1 MKQLNILGRERPTI
15 LEFFFL
21 ELLEKFPDS
30 EIVTAEG
37 NDGRHSGMDEV
48 QECA

>member
-1 MKQLNILGRERPTI
+1 MKDPLYWN
-15 LEFFFL
+15 FVFL

-37 NDGRHSGMDEV
+37 NDGKHSGMDEA